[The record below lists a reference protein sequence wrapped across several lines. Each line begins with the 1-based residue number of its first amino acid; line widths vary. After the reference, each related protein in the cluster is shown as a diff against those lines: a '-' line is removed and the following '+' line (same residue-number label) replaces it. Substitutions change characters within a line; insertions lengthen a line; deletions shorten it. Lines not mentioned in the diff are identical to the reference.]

1 MRREDAL
8 EILGV
13 AHNAD
18 DRTITRAFRSL
29 AQKHHPGA
37 FPLRVPRSISA
48 PIRSR
53 DRDLTEPVALLH
65 TSPDLL
71 TDKNIGNEQE
81 ATVTFTRINDAYQ
94 RLTAEPEDVELFTEY
109 DEYEFPDLGPDFF
122 FAFEGLGAGK
132 GNAAAEFFRRCWN
145 DLRSYTDDEF
155 ERTYHDY
162 TNQRGRKG
170 RRGAPKAEPR
180 TNTGSRG
187 RRKSAKA
194 PADKKKAPE
203 KKASRRARRRTTR
216 RPTRGARA
224 RGYSRLFPLA
234 PRWCAAIRPR

>member
-1 MRREDAL
+1 
-8 EILGV
+8 
-13 AHNAD
+13 
-18 DRTITRAFRSL
+18 
-29 AQKHHPGA
+29 
-37 FPLRVPRSISA
+37 
-48 PIRSR
+48 
-53 DRDLTEPVALLH
+53 
-65 TSPDLL
+65 
-71 TDKNIGNEQE
+71 
-81 ATVTFTRINDAYQ
+81 VTFTRINDAYQ

-187 RRKSAKA
+187 RRKSEKA
-194 PADKKKAPE
+194 PADKKNSEPPRATE
-203 KKASRRARRRTTR
+203 DDAEAGARRARAWILSTLPPRPAMVRRDTTEVTLR
-216 RPTRGARA
+216 VTKNNA
-224 RGYSRLFPLA
+224 FPSFPA
-234 PRWCAAIRPR
+234 